1 MFQPVIKW
9 TGSKRSQAAEII
21 KCFPNKI
28 KCYHEPFLGGGAMMR
43 AVMESGIEVEE
54 YRLSDI
60 NADLINLWIDIRNAP
75 DRLADGYAELWHAL
89 NDADDDKQR
98 KTAFYNDVRRRFNA
112 TRDTV
117 DFLFLL
123 RTCANGMPRYNSR
136 GEFNTSFHITRDGIL
151 PDTMRA
157 ILKEWNHLLKEH
169 DVSFTVCSYEDV
181 RTQPDDF
188 LYLDPPYAATK
199 GIYYGSIDYEKFFRW
214 MEQQSCGYVLS
225 FDGRCKEKD
234 YTYHV
239 PEHLFT
245 THEYV
250 RSGNSS
256 FRRVTGNSKDSVV
269 YESIYIK

>member
-89 NDADDDKQR
+89 NDADDDKRR

-136 GEFNTSFHITRDGIL
+136 GEFNTSFHITRDGIM

-157 ILKEWNHLLKEH
+157 ILKEWNTLLAKH
-169 DVSFTVCSYEDV
+169 NITLTACSYE
-181 RTQPDDF
+181 
-188 LYLDPPYAATK
+188 
-199 GIYYGSIDYEKFFRW
+199 
-214 MEQQSCGYVLS
+214 
-225 FDGRCKEKD
+225 
-234 YTYHV
+234 
-239 PEHLFT
+239 
-245 THEYV
+245 
-250 RSGNSS
+250 
-256 FRRVTGNSKDSVV
+256 
-269 YESIYIK
+269 